1 MNAMNPATTQ
11 NDAVVAVFDTT
22 TTSRDHHLT

>member
-22 TTSRDHHLT
+22 ASRDHHLT